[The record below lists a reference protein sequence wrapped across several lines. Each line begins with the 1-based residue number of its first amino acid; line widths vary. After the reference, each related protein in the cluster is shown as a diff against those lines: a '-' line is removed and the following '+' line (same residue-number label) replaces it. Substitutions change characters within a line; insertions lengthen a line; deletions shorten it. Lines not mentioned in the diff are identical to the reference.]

1 MSELLTKMF
10 FGGFVRMHV
19 LYHAV
24 KEPIFGVEM
33 MEELGRH
40 GYDVGAGTLYPM
52 LHQLEEAGYLSVH
65 TEVVAGK
72 QRKYY
77 RATPE
82 GAGRPGRGQGETAG
96 ACFRGPSR
104 QAAQTFNP
112 VRPSHGKSAQVQ
124 TLIVNEEKCEHDPG
138 SRDVG
143 RVVFRPRDSLE
154 RLRANCRP
162 PHRRRRRRR
171 TWPLASRRSRI

>member
-19 LYHAV
+19 LYHAIR
-24 KEPIFGVEM
+24 EPVFGVEM
-33 MEELGRH
+33 MEELARH

-52 LHQLEEAGYLSVH
+52 LHQLEEAGYLTSQ

-82 GAGRPGRGQGETAG
+82 GSRGPGGGQGEAPRAG
-96 ACFRGPSR
+96 QGSPPR
-104 QAAQTFNP
+104 
-112 VRPSHGKSAQVQ
+112 RPA
-124 TLIVNEEKCEHDPG
+124 
-138 SRDVG
+138 R
-143 RVVFRPRDSLE
+143 RPRSAPTSRGDRRERQTRDPSLE
-154 RLRANCRP
+154 
-162 PHRRRRRRR
+162 
-171 TWPLASRRSRI
+171 

>member
-1 MSELLTKMF
+1 MNELLTKMF
-10 FGGFVRMHV
+10 FGGFVRLHV

-52 LHQLEEAGYLSVH
+52 LHQLEEAGYLTSHV
-65 TEVVAGK
+65 EVVAGK

-82 GAGRPGRGQGETAG
+82 GA
-96 ACFRGPSR
+96 
-104 QAAQTFNP
+104 AALQEAKSKLSELVSEVLHDKP
-112 VRPSHGKSAQVQ
+112 PRPSIKS
-124 TLIVNEEKCEHDPG
+124 DPPPG
-138 SRDVG
+138 NG
-143 RVVFRPRDSLE
+143 RKPKS
-154 RLRANCRP
+154 
-162 PHRRRRRRR
+162 
-171 TWPLASRRSRI
+171 

>member
-1 MSELLTKMF
+1 VNELLTKMF

-40 GYDVGAGTLYPM
+40 GYDVGAGTLYPV

-65 TEVVAGK
+65 TEVVGGK

-82 GAGRPGRGQGETAG
+82 GEVALEQAKAKLRELVSEMLHDMAPK
-96 ACFRGPSR
+96 PSIR
-104 QAAQTFNP
+104 SDQTTGN
-112 VRPSHGKSAQVQ
+112 RRKHKPSPKS
-124 TLIVNEEKCEHDPG
+124 
-138 SRDVG
+138 
-143 RVVFRPRDSLE
+143 
-154 RLRANCRP
+154 
-162 PHRRRRRRR
+162 
-171 TWPLASRRSRI
+171 